1 MNLNKK
7 HQKHPPL
14 KRPKIG
20 SYHRLE
26 WSIYGTTCGEIESF
40 FVAVNEHFKDKL
52 RLSYIDADHS
62 EAPKDS
68 SLQIGKKTYTQNHV
82 FPANKFDDKFNV
94 SLSQAVF
101 INGNHYPGSRQII
114 IINPEKRDSLLR
126 RVDQLDQI
134 DIVIIP
140 DEQTEIYDFV
150 KQKMSKDALVFR
162 KSEMTKIFDFLE
174 SEIKAYIPPVK
185 ALILAGGKSSRMK
198 EDKSQLKYYGDMTQ
212 EAYLG
217 KMCAGLG
224 IETYISKSYTESQ
237 NEIHG
242 FEVIKDRYIDMGPSG
257 AILSAFL
264 KDPDAAWLVL
274 ACDLPY
280 ISTEF
285 IRKLIEQ
292 RSVLHYASAYKIEEN
307 PFPEPL
313 MAIYEPAIYK
323 RMLEFL
329 SLGYACPRKVL
340 INSEVKHILL
350 EDNNVAFNANTPIEK
365 EAVLNKLKNK
375 A

>member
-1 MNLNKK
+1 MKDK

-14 KRPKIG
+14 KRPNLG
-20 SYHRLE
+20 QYHRLE
-26 WSIYGTTCGEIESF
+26 WAIYGTTCGEIESF
-40 FVAVNEHFKDKL
+40 YLSVNEYFKGKF

-62 EAPKDS
+62 DESKDS
-68 SLQIGKKTYTQNHV
+68 ALQIGKKTYTQIHV
-82 FPANKFDDKFNV
+82 FPANKFDDKFNTG
-94 SLSQAVF
+94 LSQAIF

-114 IINPEKRDSLLR
+114 IINPDKRDSLHR
-126 RVDQLDQI
+126 RVEQLDQI

-150 KQKMSKDALVFR
+150 KMKMTKDSLVFQKNEMSKVF
-162 KSEMTKIFDFLE
+162 DCLE
-174 SEIKAYIPPVK
+174 SEIKRHIPPIK
-185 ALILAGGKSSRMK
+185 ALILAGGKSSRMH
-198 EDKSQLKYYGDMTQ
+198 EDKSQLKYYGDITQ
-212 EAYLG
+212 EEYLG
-217 KMCAGLG
+217 KMCAELE
-224 IETYISKSYTESQ
+224 IETYISKSYTEPQS
-237 NEIHG
+237 EIHG
-242 FEVIKDRYIDMGPSG
+242 FEVIKDRYVDMGPAG

-280 ISTEF
+280 ISTEN
-285 IRKLIEQ
+285 IKKLIDQ
-292 RSVLHYASAYKIEEN
+292 RSVLHYASAFKLEEN

-313 MAIYEPAIYK
+313 IAIYEPAIYK

-350 EDNNVAFNANTPIEK
+350 EDEKVAFNANTPIEK
-365 EAVLNKLKNK
+365 EAVLSNLKNK
-375 A
+375 V